1 METRFSLACVAF
13 VLCCMAGS
21 LLASP
26 ALAQNGGGGT
36 SSSTLNLDNWGI
48 SYNGMLP
55 QGRVTFTYSA
65 DGSFRSLSVQ
75 VSHIHV
81 PNGTVV
87 QVEAQELWRVGGS
100 IAQNVVY
107 YPMTIRQG
115 NGTLL
120 LSTATGANV
129 NFLLPTLCQTNLY
142 VVPGIGLIPM
152 MGAQFGHL
160 GS

>member
-1 METRFSLACVAF
+1 MKSRFHFACVAF
-13 VLCCMAGS
+13 VLCCLAGS
-21 LLASP
+21 LFASP
-26 ALAQNGGGGT
+26 AQAQKGGGGT

-48 SYNGMLP
+48 PYNGMLP
-55 QGRVTFTYSA
+55 QGHVTFTYSA

-81 PNGTVV
+81 PDGTVV
-87 QVEAQELWRVGGS
+87 QVEAQELWRAGGS
-100 IAQNVVY
+100 IAQNIVY
-107 YPMTIRQG
+107 YPLTIRQG
-115 NGTLL
+115 SGTLS
-120 LSTATGANV
+120 LSTTTGTNV
-129 NFLLPTLCQTNLY
+129 NFLLPTVGQTNLY